1 VVAMP
6 TNMVLLCLQLL
17 VLWKTI
23 NKSHWKNWSSISICE
38 GNCINF
44 MFLFG
49 LMCRYKELEYKCK
62 MEE

>member
-23 NKSHWKNWSSISICE
+23 NKSH
-38 GNCINF
+38 
-44 MFLFG
+44 
-49 LMCRYKELEYKCK
+49 
-62 MEE
+62 